1 MFKFGRNNFVNEKG
15 LVVSKRMSFIDGNF
29 FIAVICALGLIVSIL
44 TSFRAASSDL
54 PGNFYLFLSMV
65 FVMFLC
71 SLGSIKNE
79 SFYERVDVK
88 ESFAFV
94 SESSYYLNSK
104 LPEGVKVSE
113 SKLSELASNPLSNGQ
128 YVVVSDSERLTTDSL
143 IVIKE
148 LGFAAALATVGLD
161 LSSAR
166 EVDYVVSR
174 SNSLDSSSFSVPS
187 NSLRL
192 YDLSKFTRV
201 RFN

>member
-15 LVVSKRMSFIDGNF
+15 LVVSKRMSFVDGNF

-54 PGNFYLFLSMV
+54 PGNFYLFLSIV

-79 SFYERVDVK
+79 SFYERADVK

-128 YVVVSDSERLTTDSL
+128 YVVVSDGERLMTDSL

-148 LGFAAALATVGLD
+148 LGFAAALATVGSD